1 MRLKDYKEYHTDT
14 TVHFII
20 TITEKGKEAIKKDG
34 LEKAFKVVNSINTSN
49 MVCFDPEGKIK
60 KYATAEEILL
70 DFYDA
75 RMDHYHRRK
84 VRRLALRFDFPS
96 LIHDLNRHSWSTN
109 SLLHT
114 TDSRTKLDSFK

>member
-1 MRLKDYKEYHTDT
+1 MRQQDYKEYHTDT

-84 VRRLALRFDFPS
+84 VRS
-96 LIHDLNRHSWSTN
+96 LS
-109 SLLHT
+109 
-114 TDSRTKLDSFK
+114 SFASYAR